1 VERNHYEEEGNMPQ
15 FLRSALLAAALLL
28 VAPTYAL
35 AAVQAGQPSPSN
47 LSTTADPTQRT
58 GLRVDLPKPDCA
70 VQVSACQD
78 IDVLNTLD
86 GFNVDARISIPFSG
100 PIDLGTV
107 TPSTVFLVDPS
118 GTRHPLDRL
127 VWTAATNTLHGNPR
141 TYLDQDTTYL
151 LVVTAGVK
159 AADGSDLAAN
169 DFRHDL
175 NFGQT
180 HDAGAKQYRAAVLA
194 ALHWTGL
201 PPDSVVDA
209 SLFTTQSITSLLE
222 KVRGQIDASTPAPA
236 SFAIGTGGERAVFPD
251 TSIATVTTR
260 RQIGTSTFALPATLP
275 FSAVPVFPGA
285 IGTTAYGSFSSPDYE
300 NAQQTI
306 PATGTGL
313 VGSPA
318 PQGTNRLYFDLWL
331 PSGTEPA
338 TGWPVAI
345 VGHGFTDSKQGF
357 PITTASTLAHNGIAT
372 IAINVVGHG
381 GGPLGTIT
389 VTRTDGPPVT
399 FSAGGRGIDQD
410 GNGTIDSTE
419 GVNAAAPFTAVG
431 NRDGLRQTV
440 IDLMQLV
447 REIQVGMDV
456 NGDGSPDL
464 DASKISYFG
473 QSFGGIYG
481 TTFMAVEPDVHAGV
495 VNVPGGSISEI
506 ARLSPSFRP
515 LVGGAL
521 LLRTPPLYNAAPNP
535 PFYTSFV
542 ENMPLSGLAPLVDL
556 VPGADAIQSYVDQ
569 QIWAQ
574 APADP
579 VAYASH
585 VRAQPLPG
593 VSPKAIIVQFA
604 KGDMTV
610 PNPTAS
616 ALIRAGGLEDRATYF
631 RNDLAFATIPGYAV
645 RNPHTFLSNFNVGVP
660 AATLAVAAQQQIG
673 VFLASGG
680 ATTIDPDGSG
690 PYFETPIAGALPEG
704 LNFLP

>member
-1 VERNHYEEEGNMPQ
+1 MPQ
-15 FLRSALLAAALLL
+15 FLRSVLLAGALLA
-28 VAPTYAL
+28 VAPTYAF
-35 AAVQAGQPSPSN
+35 AAVQAGQPFPSN
-47 LSTTADPTQRT
+47 LSTTTDLTQLT
-58 GLRVDLPKPDCA
+58 GLRVDLPKPDCT
-70 VQVSACQD
+70 VRPSDCRD

-86 GFNVDARISIPFSG
+86 GFNVDARVSIPFSG
-100 PIDLGTV
+100 PIDLSTV
-107 TPSTVFLVDPS
+107 TPSTVFLVDSS

-127 VWTAATNTLHGNPR
+127 VWTVATNTLHGNPQ
-141 TYLDQDTTYL
+141 TYLDQDTSYL
-151 LVVTAGVK
+151 LVVTDGVK
-159 AADGSDLAAN
+159 AADGSDISA

-180 HDAGAKQYRAAVLA
+180 KDLDTKQYRSALLA

-201 PPDSVVDA
+201 EPDSIIDA

-236 SFAIGTGGERAVFPD
+236 TFAIGTGGQRAVFANSSI
-251 TSIATVTTR
+251 TSVTTI
-260 RQIGTSTFALPATLP
+260 RQIGTTTFATPAFLP
-275 FSAVPVFPGA
+275 FSAVPIFPGA
-285 IGTTAYGSFSSPDYE
+285 IGTTAYGSFTSPDYE
-300 NAQQTI
+300 NAQKVI
-306 PATGTGL
+306 PAIGTG
-313 VGSPA
+313 VFSSPA
-318 PQGTNRLYFDLWL
+318 PQGTNTLYFSLWL

-338 TGWPVAI
+338 GGWPVAI
-345 VGHGFTDSKQGF
+345 VGHGFTDSKGGF

-389 VTRTDGPPVT
+389 VTRNDGAPVT

-419 GVNAAAPFTAVG
+419 GVSAAAPFTAVG

-456 NGDGSPDL
+456 NNDGSPDL

-515 LVGGAL
+515 LVGIGL
-521 LLRTPPLYNAAPNP
+521 ITRLPSLYNAIPNAS
-535 PFYTSFV
+535 FTSFI

-556 VPGADAIQSYVDQ
+556 VPGADAIQNYVDQ

-574 APADP
+574 TPADP

-585 VRAQPLPG
+585 VRAQPLSG

-604 KGDMTV
+604 KGDQTV

-631 RNDLAFATIPGYAV
+631 RNDLAFALVPGYTV
-645 RNPHTFLSNFNVGVP
+645 KNPHTFLSNVSN
-660 AATLAVAAQQQIG
+660 AAQAPLAVAAQQQIG
-673 VFLASGG
+673 IFLASGG
-680 ATTIDPDGSG
+680 TTTIDPDGAG
-690 PYFETPIAGALPEG
+690 PFFETPIAGPLPEG
-704 LNFLP
+704 LNFIP